1 MGENMEI
8 LERFVK
14 KKSINSPI
22 NSLPR
27 ERALAG
33 ILEIISFNI
42 FLHLCIY
49 MLKFYKIG
57 MV

>member
-1 MGENMEI
+1 MEI